1 MHAISLEDVIMF
13 CFLWAVRCS
22 SVLCDILGFPGVD
35 WRYKEEAVTRYGG
48 GCGEGVVVLLELKG
62 PKIKLIVMRTK
73 TDFERASS
81 SLRSPQWLWQFRLLV
96 DVFSGGEPI
105 WGSFGDNLFCGE
117 LLKDEVLGSSN
128 AKRINNL
135 PVDVEAVPPTILSN
149 PVSRFNCVLAIP
161 HVVLAESITAMSR
174 AYGHTTYEW
183 YVIGMDII
191 L

>member
-96 DVFSGGEPI
+96 DVFSGG
-105 WGSFGDNLFCGE
+105 GSCYRVEVRVFSCWVGHFC
-117 LLKDEVLGSSN
+117 EVLGSSN

-135 PVDVEAVPPTILSN
+135 PVDVEAVPP
-149 PVSRFNCVLAIP
+149 R
-161 HVVLAESITAMSR
+161 
-174 AYGHTTYEW
+174 
-183 YVIGMDII
+183 
-191 L
+191 